1 VGDRLPFLTALF
13 TIHTPVA
20 ETLSGM
26 EKVKGESSDVI
37 ASAPPVA
44 TEVQKIVS
52 NVNKQLADFEKI
64 RKFRILPRDFTIEA
78 GELTATMKVR
88 KQKVMENF
96 SEQIAS
102 LYAEKTVQ
110 GL

>member
-1 VGDRLPFLTALF
+1 
-13 TIHTPVA
+13 
-20 ETLSGM
+20 
-26 EKVKGESSDVI
+26 VKGESSDVI
-37 ASAPPVA
+37 ASAAPVA

-88 KQKVMENF
+88 KQKVMENL

>member
-1 VGDRLPFLTALF
+1 M
-13 TIHTPVA
+13 A
-20 ETLSGM
+20 ETLSGKDPN
-26 EKVKGESSDVI
+26 KV
-37 ASAPPVA
+37 AN
-44 TEVQKIVS
+44 EVQKIVT

-64 RKFRILPRDFTIEA
+64 RKFRILPRDFTIET

-88 KQKVMENF
+88 KQKVLENF
-96 SEQIAS
+96 REEIDS